1 MSQISSLVEV
11 PPRRRVI
18 QEAIVAPV
26 LLDDAHGVPPSRLSE
41 ILQAWRSWS
50 WESKAVSSTLVGLI
64 FLIIAVLLQPS
75 DGMMVKR
82 ALSSRTQFSM
92 PSIIPFVERREMM
105 LIVDA
110 IEHGK
115 LYIIVDGG
123 NRVGKS
129 ISVEVAV
136 SRLSSFHTVRWS
148 VCDEGDTAANVLQR
162 LFGLDTEAKSLS
174 RIISSVAKLSPNIRT
189 SVADIRRLVLSTR
202 ASGSEP
208 VFVVEMA
215 ERLEVK
221 ELKSLLDFAK
231 ELVDKRLGR
240 FIFVF
245 SPTEKLD
252 IIGDFGS
259 VSRAKVIH
267 VGDLNNTETTEFLR
281 MSKCAEDRI
290 SPLYSLVGGH
300 LPHLIT
306 DTVQEY
312 CRGNMSLAE
321 VQVVLFSDI
330 DAQFKAVDRVLGIG
344 TACEGLCG
352 VLHENWPK
360 PEVINT
366 LLMKHLVVAALKK
379 GVYLDSKLVRLYV
392 NTRCTCVK

>member
-1 MSQISSLVEV
+1 MI
-11 PPRRRVI
+11 I
-18 QEAIVAPV
+18 
-26 LLDDAHGVPPSRLSE
+26 
-41 ILQAWRSWS
+41 
-50 WESKAVSSTLVGLI
+50 
-64 FLIIAVLLQPS
+64 LIIAVLLQPS
-75 DGMMVKR
+75 DALMVKR
-82 ALSSRTQFSM
+82 ALSSRTNFVM

-129 ISVEVAV
+129 ITVEVAA
-136 SRLSSFHTVRWS
+136 SRLSLFHTVRWS
-148 VCDEGDTAANVLQR
+148 VCDEGDTAANLLQR
-162 LFGLDTEAKSLS
+162 LFGLDTEATSLS
-174 RIISSVAKLSPNIRT
+174 RIISSFAKLSPNIRT
-189 SVADIRRLVLSTR
+189 SVADIRRLVFSTR

-231 ELVDKRLGR
+231 ELVDKRRGR

-267 VGDLNNTETTEFLR
+267 VGDLNNTETTEFLT

-300 LPHLIT
+300 LPHLVT
-306 DTVQEY
+306 DSVQEY
-312 CRGNMSLAE
+312 CRGNMSLSE
-321 VQVVLFSDI
+321 VKVVLFSDI
-330 DAQFKAVDRVLGIG
+330 DAQVKAVDRILGIDA
-344 TACEGLCG
+344 ACEGLCG

-360 PEVINT
+360 PEVITT

-379 GVYLDSKLVRLYV
+379 GVYLDSKLVRVYV
-392 NTRCTCVK
+392 NTRCKCMK